1 MLSNDVPSPQDA
13 FVHGQLLNLVRSRA
27 ATTRPALERATGLGR
42 KVVAQRLQQE
52 IDAGLIEDSDLI
64 SSGGRPS
71 RTLRFRSDAGFV
83 IAGVIEPTQLRAA
96 IADLEGN
103 VISATHKEW
112 ESANRPEE
120 TMRALHGIF
129 KRLEKKIHG
138 EPWGIGIGIAGPV
151 DFELG
156 RLMSSPI
163 LPGWD
168 GFGVRAWLRDQYEA
182 PVWVDTD
189 VNLMALGEWKK
200 GTPETPETLL
210 YVEMDEGIA
219 AGTIHR
225 GAVLRGDTGVAG
237 NIGHIYVSDEPDLVC
252 RCGKTGCLEAIA
264 GAWAIVDRLS
274 AAVVEGSPLDDQL
287 RREGVITA
295 QGFGLA
301 AAAGDSA
308 SRCEIEKAARAV
320 GETVGGI
327 INFLNPSTVV
337 LGGGAIRVGDWVLE
351 AFEES
356 LRQKASAF
364 AQQSLLVRPA
374 SLEFEEG
381 LVGAALLAVEQLFGP
396 ASIGL
401 WIHNGTPIGR
411 AVALQRSLV
420 V

>member
-13 FVHGQLLNLVRSRA
+13 FVHGQLLNLVRSRT
-27 ATTRPALERATGLGR
+27 ATTRPALEQATGLGR
-42 KVVAQRLQQE
+42 KVVAQRLQRE
-52 IDAGLIEDSDLI
+52 IDAGLIEDSDFA

-103 VISATHKEW
+103 VISAMQKEW
-112 ESANRPEE
+112 DSADRPEE
-120 TMRALHGIF
+120 TMRALHAIF
-129 KRLEKKIHG
+129 RHLEKKTHG
-138 EPWGIGIGIAGPV
+138 EPWGIGIGISGPV
-151 DFELG
+151 DFEHG
-156 RLMSSPI
+156 RLVTSPI

-200 GTPETPETLL
+200 GSPETIGTLL
-210 YVEMDEGIA
+210 YVEMDEGVA
-219 AGTIHR
+219 AGTISR
-225 GAVLRGDTGVAG
+225 GSVLRGDTGVAG
-237 NIGHIYVSDEPDLVC
+237 NIGHIRASDDPDLLC
-252 RCGKTGCLEAIA
+252 RCGRTGCLEAIA
-264 GAWAIVDRLS
+264 GAWAIIGRLS
-274 AAVVEGSPLDDQL
+274 EAVAEGTPLHEI
-287 RREGVITA
+287 RELEGTITA

-301 AAAGDSA
+301 AARGDTA
-308 SRCEIEKAARAV
+308 SRREIEKAARAV
-320 GETVGGI
+320 GGI
-327 INFLNPSTVV
+327 VAGIVNFLNPSTVV
-337 LGGGAIRVGDWVLE
+337 LGGGAIRVGDWVLD
-351 AFEES
+351 AFEDE
-356 LRQKASAF
+356 LRQKSSALP
-364 AQQSLLVRPA
+364 QRSLLVRPA
-374 SLEFEEG
+374 SLGFEEG

-420 V
+420 M